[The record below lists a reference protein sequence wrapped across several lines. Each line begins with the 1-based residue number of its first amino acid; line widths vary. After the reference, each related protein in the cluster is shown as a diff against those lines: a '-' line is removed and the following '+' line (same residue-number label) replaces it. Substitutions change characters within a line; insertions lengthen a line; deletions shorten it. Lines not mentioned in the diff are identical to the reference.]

1 MTRSDGMIWQRLW
14 PRIARCLE
22 HEGWKG
28 RANICGPRRWF
39 DEKARWSEDD
49 LEMRKEAC
57 PLDLTQKYMGNL
69 SLQPSISRYRYCP
82 PQKGLRKCGT
92 WPFGLGSLKMA

>member
-1 MTRSDGMIWQRLW
+1 VGVEISGYQRMTRSDGMIWQRLW

-39 DEKARWSEDD
+39 DQRARWSEDD

-57 PLDLTQKYMGNL
+57 PLDLIKYMIKYVGNL
-69 SLQPSISRYRYCP
+69 A
-82 PQKGLRKCGT
+82 LRRLFLDTNIVTAEG
-92 WPFGLGSLKMA
+92 FEEV